1 MKKFYCNG
9 KKDVCH
15 RNLNCNASEI
25 LEECEF
31 YDGKGGEEIE
41 EEDENDAYT

>member
-9 KKDVCH
+9 KKDFCH
-15 RNLNCNASEI
+15 RNLDCNASET

-31 YDGKGGEEIE
+31 YDETGGEYVE
-41 EEDENDAYT
+41 EEDENDAT